1 MYIVLKVFEGSFVY
15 NILIGNKMGEFLKL
29 FCVMIIIIKFEW
41 FILFCVFIYFINYEK
56 LFYFY

>member
-29 FCVMIIIIKFEW
+29 FCVMIVIIKFE
-41 FILFCVFIYFINYEK
+41 
-56 LFYFY
+56 